1 MKDKKDN
8 ETNKRFS
15 DFVKEKRQLM
25 GLSQKDLSAI
35 VFKNK
40 NQQDYISRL
49 EKYQQNVTASTMDA
63 ILKAI
68 NSSIEFVE
76 HES

>member
-15 DFVKEKRQLM
+15 DFVKEKRQIM